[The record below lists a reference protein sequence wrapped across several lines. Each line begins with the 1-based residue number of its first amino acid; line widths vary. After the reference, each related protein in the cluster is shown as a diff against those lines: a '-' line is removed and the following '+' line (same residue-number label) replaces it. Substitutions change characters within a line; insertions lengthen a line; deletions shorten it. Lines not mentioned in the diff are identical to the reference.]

1 MNKTKKQKYK
11 QKKNRSKKTKNKL
24 KGGAGDKFT
33 KDKLNNILIRIV
45 SLLHQNKLKNWFIGY
60 GTLLGITRKN
70 SCIDYDDDIDIVI
83 DKNDRDKLH
92 DLINKNKFKF
102 QYNKPNFCKIVLEEN
117 MPTVDFYLSDVVD
130 NNFNDTWEKVT
141 WSNPYPLVNKKF
153 NNINL
158 NLPNNYYKKLE
169 NRYGKDWRSPKYF
182 KGKEALIP
190 WNFRKHTTL

>member
-70 SCIDYDDDIDIVI
+70 SCIDYDDDII
-83 DKNDRDKLH
+83 
-92 DLINKNKFKF
+92 
-102 QYNKPNFCKIVLEEN
+102 
-117 MPTVDFYLSDVVD
+117 
-130 NNFNDTWEKVT
+130 
-141 WSNPYPLVNKKF
+141 
-153 NNINL
+153 
-158 NLPNNYYKKLE
+158 
-169 NRYGKDWRSPKYF
+169 
-182 KGKEALIP
+182 
-190 WNFRKHTTL
+190 